1 MSTWAT
7 SSIANPCGSLIVSSG
22 SGFGCAAAMDAS
34 SRAEIPQPDE
44 GWLRAREGAAY
55 RSGVMVVAITL
66 FPSPETTPTT
76 VMASPLFR
84 NS

>member
-7 SSIANPCGSLIVSSG
+7 GSIANPCGSLIVSSG
-22 SGFGCAAAMDAS
+22 SGFGCAAATDAS
-34 SRAEIPQPDE
+34 SRAEIPQPGE
-44 GWLRAREGAAY
+44 GWLRAREVTVY
-55 RSGVMVVAITL
+55 RSGVMVSAITL
-66 FPSPETTPTT
+66 FPSAVTTPTS